1 MNTRDLLF
9 ELIRNRVCGGS
20 LTVKKEDLTSEDLAE
35 LFSLA
40 KMHDITYIV
49 SSALIENK
57 LIDKHDEKYK
67 DFISQQHLSVYRYEN
82 NDFVL
87 GLLIN
92 LFEENGVDFIPM
104 KGSVV
109 KKLYPEPCMRMSCDI
124 DLLIKEEDLERAT
137 KVLIEKA
144 NAIKTTTH
152 RYEHSFDLAA
162 NVHLELH
169 FKLTDEGDGIQE
181 VLDRIWQ
188 DAKDKDGYSHYKL
201 MSNETFYAY
210 HFIHM
215 ASHFKSGGCG
225 IRPFLDLWIMERNM
239 PIDKEKL
246 NAILETCR
254 LTAFVKAA
262 FKVSKVWFDGEKKDE
277 LTDNIEDYIL
287 RSGVYGNTENRVAVS
302 TEKQG
307 CFKYVWGR
315 LFIPYSSLV
324 NRYPSLEGKRWL
336 TPVYCVRRWGRMLFR
351 KRSKRAIAELKLSMN
366 ISPEV
371 AEQTRKLLDD
381 LKI

>member
-1 MNTRDLLF
+1 MKTRDVLF
-9 ELIRNRVCGGS
+9 ELIRYRVCGDQ
-20 LTVKKEDLTSEDLAE
+20 LNLKKENLTNESLSE

-40 KMHDITYIV
+40 KIHDITYIV
-49 SSALIENK
+49 ASALIENK
-57 LIDKHDEKYK
+57 LIDKTNDKYK
-67 DFISQQHLSVYRYEN
+67 DFLSHQHLSVYRYEN

-104 KGSVV
+104 KGSII
-109 KKLYPEPCMRMSCDI
+109 KKMYPEPCMRTSCDI

-137 KVLIEKA
+137 KVLLEKG

-169 FKLTDEGDGIQE
+169 FKLTDEGEGVQE
-181 VLDRIWQ
+181 VLDRIWE
-188 DAKDKDGYSHYKL
+188 DAESKEGYNHFKL

-215 ASHFKSGGCG
+215 ANHFRNGGCG
-225 IRPFLDLWIMERNM
+225 VRPFLDLLIMNRNM
-239 PIDKEKL
+239 PYDGEKL
-246 NAILETCR
+246 NAMLEKCG
-254 LTAFVKAA
+254 LTAFANAA
-262 FKVSKVWFDGEKKDE
+262 FKVSRVWFLGEESDQ
-277 LTDNIEDYIL
+277 LTNNIESFIL
-287 RSGVYGNTENRVAVS
+287 RSGIYGNIENRVAVS
-302 TEKQG
+302 TEKKG
-307 CFKYVWGR
+307 RFKYILGR

-324 NRYPSLEGKRWL
+324 NRYPSLKGRPYL
-336 TPVYCVRRWGRMLFR
+336 TPFYCIRRWCRMLFVR
-351 KRSKRAIAELKLSMN
+351 RSKRAIAELKLSMN

-371 AEQTRKLLDD
+371 AEQARKLLED
-381 LKI
+381 LEI